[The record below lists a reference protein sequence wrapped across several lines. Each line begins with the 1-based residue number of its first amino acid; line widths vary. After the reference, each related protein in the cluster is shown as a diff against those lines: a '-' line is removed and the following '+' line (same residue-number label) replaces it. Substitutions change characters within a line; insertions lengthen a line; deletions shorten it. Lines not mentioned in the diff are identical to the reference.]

1 MKVLFA
7 AAIVAGATFVLASSS
22 TALPLAPQDN
32 PSLVQTVRDPTCNA
46 PQRNARC
53 KWYGMPGVHTGPKWL
68 RQSQP
73 GHHYHHR
80 RHVKKPI
87 VHKSTAPK
95 PGPNSAAP
103 APTTPTPAPAPQTTT
118 PPATTPPTQ
127 QQQ

>member
-7 AAIVAGATFVLASSS
+7 AAIVAGATFALANSSS
-22 TALPLAPQDN
+22 AMPLAPQDN

-73 GHHYHHR
+73 GYHYHHR
-80 RHVKKPI
+80 KHVKKPI
-87 VHKSTAPK
+87 VHKS
-95 PGPNSAAP
+95 AAP
-103 APTTPTPAPAPQTTT
+103 APGSSTPAPATPTPTPQTTT

>member
-7 AAIVAGATFVLASSS
+7 AAIVAGATFMMAGSS
-22 TALPLAPQDN
+22 TAMPLAPQDN

-73 GHHYHHR
+73 GHHHYRKRKHPKHIAR
-80 RHVKKPI
+80 KHMD
-87 VHKSTAPK
+87 PK
-95 PGPNSAAP
+95 PPAMQQPATP
-103 APTTPTPAPAPQTTT
+103 APTPATPQTTT
-118 PPATTPPTQ
+118 PPAQ
-127 QQQ
+127 QQP